1 MKKAVAPLLA
11 ILLAASAV
19 FAPVS
24 KAQEPVVRAVLFYS
38 DTCSLCHVVLAEVLP
53 PLQAKYGASLEIKQV
68 EITPTANYELLMRM
82 EEVHQVPPEKGVV
95 PEMFI
100 GDQVLFGADE
110 IRSQLP
116 LLIEEYLAKGGVGWP
131 QGFAEPPLPTV
142 WPPGAA
148 KPTPKYC
155 HICDE
160 GDPVVKMYFFWNIKC
175 PRCRRVIDEVLT
187 PLQERYGRQLV
198 VDMRE
203 VERSLSNYEM
213 LGMLE
218 QQFGTI
224 EGALPVIFIGEYVLH
239 GDEAPQ
245 QQLAAL
251 VEHYLAEGGV
261 DFPEL
266 KSPTTPKSPS
276 EVGQSAIHL
285 AYFYQVGCHECDRAE
300 LDLRYVESK
309 YPQLRIHEFDIKESA
324 TLAEWLGE
332 RNGVPL
338 NKRLTAPAVF
348 IGADALVG
356 DEISVRALEGV
367 IQKYAVSGSE
377 AYWEDA
383 ENLAGAE
390 ENILSRFRSFGV
402 LTVVVAGLVDGLNP
416 CAFATIVFFISYLAF
431 AGRKGRDILL
441 VGGMFALGVFLTYLG
456 VGIGLLK
463 FLAALPFLPAI
474 SRYLYAFTA
483 LLCLAL
489 AAGSVY
495 DWLQMRRGRPEG
507 MKLKLPT
514 RMRRWINR
522 VIREGANVRAIAGIA
537 FVTGIVISLIELAC
551 TGQVYLPTIIFVLGV
566 PEMRARAV
574 TYLLLYN
581 ILFVLPLVTVFLLAY
596 WGTTSQSL
604 GQFINRRTG
613 TIKLATAGLFVL
625 LAVWM
630 VFLL

>member
-1 MKKAVAPLLA
+1 
-11 ILLAASAV
+11 
-19 FAPVS
+19 
-24 KAQEPVVRAVLFYS
+24 
-38 DTCSLCHVVLAEVLP
+38 
-53 PLQAKYGASLEIKQV
+53 
-68 EITPTANYELLMRM
+68 
-82 EEVHQVPPEKGVV
+82 
-95 PEMFI
+95 
-100 GDQVLFGADE
+100 
-110 IRSQLP
+110 
-116 LLIEEYLAKGGVGWP
+116 
-131 QGFAEPPLPTV
+131 
-142 WPPGAA
+142 
-148 KPTPKYC
+148 
-155 HICDE
+155 
-160 GDPVVKMYFFWNIKC
+160 VVKMYFFWNIKC